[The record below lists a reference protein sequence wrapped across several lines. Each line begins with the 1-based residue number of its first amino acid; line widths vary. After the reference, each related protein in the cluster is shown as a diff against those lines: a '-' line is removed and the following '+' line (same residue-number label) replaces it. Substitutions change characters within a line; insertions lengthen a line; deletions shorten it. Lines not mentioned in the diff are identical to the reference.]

1 MHITKLLWT
10 LYILEKVNIYH
21 LESDDQNIN
30 HIMVIDMYNESLI
43 AFYPRNPKLQIREI
57 CALKFVYM
65 FVIP

>member
-1 MHITKLLWT
+1 
-10 LYILEKVNIYH
+10 
-21 LESDDQNIN
+21 
-30 HIMVIDMYNESLI
+30 MVIDMYNESLI